1 MTTLTSKRGAV
12 YKSAPMKTRR
22 SLTAGVR
29 SPRRKQGVT
38 RTGGWDD
45 DPFTRRAQRENFPAR
60 SVYKLQ
66 EIQRRFSVLRKGDRV
81 LDLGCAPGSWLLYAA
96 EVTGAAGRVE
106 GLDLSPVTIAL
117 PAHVTVH
124 IGDVFEVAQR
134 PAEFFGNP
142 FDVVLS
148 DMAPATTGSRGVD
161 AARSFNLCE
170 AALSVARQVLTPGG
184 TFVCKIFQGED
195 FKRFIDAVRA
205 DFAEQRIFKPQSS
218 RKASSEIYLVGKAK
232 K

>member
-1 MTTLTSKRGAV
+1 
-12 YKSAPMKTRR
+12 MKTRR
-22 SLTAGVR
+22 SSTAEVR
-29 SPRRKQGVT
+29 SKRRKPGVP

-66 EIQRRFSVLRKGDRV
+66 EIQRRFSILRKGDRV

-96 EVTGAAGRVE
+96 EVTGAAGRVV
-106 GLDLSPVTIAL
+106 GLDLSPVAIAL
-117 PAHVTVH
+117 PAHVTVRTA
-124 IGDVFEVAQR
+124 DVFEAAKR
-134 PAEFFGNP
+134 PAEFFEET

-148 DMAPATTGSRGVD
+148 DMAPSTTGSRGVD

-170 AALSVARQVLTPGG
+170 AALGVAHQVLTPGG
-184 TFVCKIFQGED
+184 AFVCKIFQGED

-205 DFAEQRIFKPQSS
+205 GFTEHRVFKPQSS
-218 RKASSEIYLVGKAK
+218 RKASSEIYLIGKGK

>member
-1 MTTLTSKRGAV
+1 MTADDRNPRKKRG
-12 YKSAPMKTRR
+12 M
-22 SLTAGVR
+22 L
-29 SPRRKQGVT
+29 

-96 EVTGAAGRVE
+96 EVTGAAGRVV

-117 PAHVTVH
+117 PAHVVVRT
-124 IGDVFEVAQR
+124 GDVFEVARR
-134 PAEFFGNP
+134 PAEFFENT

-148 DMAPATTGSRGVD
+148 DMAPSTTGSRGVD

-170 AALSVARQVLTPGG
+170 AALSVASQVLTPGG
-184 TFVCKIFQGED
+184 AFVCKIFQGED
-195 FKRFIDAVRA
+195 FRRFIDTVRVG
-205 DFAEQRIFKPQSS
+205 FTEHRIFKPQSS
-218 RKASSEIYLVGKAK
+218 RKASSEIYLIGKGK

>member
-1 MTTLTSKRGAV
+1 MKPRRAAAVGVRNPRKKRGA
-12 YKSAPMKTRR
+12 
-22 SLTAGVR
+22 L
-29 SPRRKQGVT
+29 

-66 EIQRRFSVLRKGDRV
+66 EIQKRFSILRKGDRV

-96 EVTGAAGRVE
+96 EVAGSAGRVV

-117 PAHVTVH
+117 PAHVTVLT
-124 IGDVFEVAQR
+124 GDVFELAQR
-134 PAEFFGNP
+134 PADFCEEA

-161 AARSFNLCE
+161 AARSFNLCT
-170 AALSVARQVLTPGG
+170 AALAVARRLLVPGG
-184 TFVCKIFQGED
+184 AFVCKIFQGED

-205 DFAEQRIFKPQSS
+205 DFAEQRVFKPQSS
-218 RKASSEIYLVGKAK
+218 RKASSEIYLVGKGK

>member
-1 MTTLTSKRGAV
+1 MTADLRHPRKKRGV
-12 YKSAPMKTRR
+12 P
-22 SLTAGVR
+22 
-29 SPRRKQGVT
+29 
-38 RTGGWDD
+38 RTGSWDD

-66 EIQRRFSVLRKGDRV
+66 EIQRRFSVLRQGDRA

-96 EVTGAAGRVE
+96 EVIGPAGRVV
-106 GLDLSPVTIAL
+106 GLDLDPVTIAL
-117 PAHVTVH
+117 PGRVTVQT
-124 IGDVFEVAQR
+124 GDVFEAAQR
-134 PAEFFGNP
+134 PADFFENA

-170 AALSVARQVLTPGG
+170 AALSVARQVLAPGG
-184 TFVCKIFQGED
+184 NFVCKIFQGED
-195 FKRFIDAVRA
+195 FRRFIDAVRA
-205 DFAEQRIFKPQSS
+205 DFREHRIFKPQSS
-218 RKASSEIYLVGKAK
+218 RKASSEIYLVGKGK

>member
-1 MTTLTSKRGAV
+1 
-12 YKSAPMKTRR
+12 MKIRR
-22 SLTAGVR
+22 PPTAGVR
-29 SPRRKQGVT
+29 GPARKQGAA

-96 EVTGAAGRVE
+96 EVTGAAGRVV

-124 IGDVFEVAQR
+124 IGDVFEAAQR
-134 PAEFFGNP
+134 PAEIFGNL

-148 DMAPATTGSRGVD
+148 DMAPSTTGSRGVD
-161 AARSFNLCE
+161 AARSFNLCA
-170 AALSVARQVLTPGG
+170 AALEVARQVLTPAGS
-184 TFVCKIFQGED
+184 FVCKIFQGED
-195 FKRFIDAVRA
+195 FKRFIDGVKA
-205 DFAEQRIFKPQSS
+205 DFTEHRVFKPQSS
-218 RKASSEIYLVGKAK
+218 RKASSEIYLIGKGK

>member
-1 MTTLTSKRGAV
+1 
-12 YKSAPMKTRR
+12 MKTRR
-22 SLTAGVR
+22 PLTNGTR
-29 SPRRKQGVT
+29 SPQKKRGLA

-66 EIQRRFSVLRKGDRV
+66 EMQRRFSVLRKGDRV

-96 EVTGAAGRVE
+96 EVTGAAGRVV
-106 GLDLSPVTIAL
+106 GIDLSPVAIAL
-117 PAHVTVH
+117 PAHVAVRTA
-124 IGDVFEVAQR
+124 DVFEAAQR
-134 PAEFFGNP
+134 PAEFFETT

-148 DMAPATTGSRGVD
+148 DMSPSTTGSRGVD

-170 AALSVARQVLTPGG
+170 AALGVARQVLAPGG

-195 FKRFIDAVRA
+195 FKRFIDAVRVG
-205 DFAEQRIFKPQSS
+205 FTGYRIFKPQSS
-218 RKASSEIYLVGKAK
+218 RKASSEIYLIGKGK